1 MTMWQSAVG
10 VPGHLVHIVPCR
22 DLEASLVAAV
32 EIGVRIVSN
41 VEESIALLY
50 YRTRTPHCGLNP
62 APYRV
67 VASRYLS
74 KRVVMKLIACSV
86 HPHEV

>member
-1 MTMWQSAVG
+1 MTMWQSVVG

-22 DLEASLVAAV
+22 DLEASLVVVAAV
-32 EIGVRIVSN
+32 EIGVRITLN

-50 YRTRTPHCGLNP
+50 YRTGTPLSP

-67 VASRYLS
+67 VASR
-74 KRVVMKLIACSV
+74 
-86 HPHEV
+86 

>member
-1 MTMWQSAVG
+1 MTMWQSVVG

-22 DLEASLVAAV
+22 DLEASLVVVVAAV
-32 EIGVRIVSN
+32 EIGVRITLN

-50 YRTRTPHCGLNP
+50 YRTGTPHCGLNP

-67 VASRYLS
+67 VASR
-74 KRVVMKLIACSV
+74 
-86 HPHEV
+86 